1 MIVNH
6 FRGFSGSVTDDP
18 QMKLMWQKNETDG
31 AKKNEAMAIISIIK
45 IIVIF
50 LLHSS
55 MICR

>member
-1 MIVNH
+1 MIANH

-50 LLHSS
+50 CY
-55 MICR
+55 IVQ